1 LSSWQQTIEL
11 GLSSTLNLEALIPL
25 ETLDLKIIPGK
36 EIVLGEFM
44 ELVKCMAV
52 MLVALLIEM
61 LEG

>member
-1 LSSWQQTIEL
+1 
-11 GLSSTLNLEALIPL
+11 LEALIPL

-36 EIVLGEFM
+36 EIVLGEFI